1 MEKNEDVK
9 NTLKR
14 WGTII
19 EECRNKQREIEKL
32 KALCRDAR
40 DISGI
45 KMDGMPK
52 GNKKM
57 SRVENAV
64 IDTICMYEDN
74 IERLNKEI
82 QELIAKKEK
91 MDGIISELGL
101 VEQRIMR
108 MRYIE
113 KKSWDYINVMTG
125 YSRRQC
131 FRIHDEGIGELRKRM
146 GSDKLF
152 KV

>member
-1 MEKNEDVK
+1 MDKKEDVK

-32 KALCRDAR
+32 KALCKDAR
-40 DISGI
+40 EISGI
-45 KMDGMPK
+45 KIDDMPK
-52 GNKKM
+52 VNQKK

-64 IDTICMYEDN
+64 IETICMYEEN
-74 IERLNKEI
+74 IERLNKDI
-82 QELIAKKEK
+82 QKLISKKEK
-91 MDGIISELGL
+91 MDGIIGELGL

-108 MRYIE
+108 MRYVE

-131 FRIHDEGIGELRKRM
+131 FRIHDEGIGELAKRIE
-146 GSDKLF
+146 G
-152 KV
+152 